1 MFVEAERGYCCVD
14 AAAALLYRM
23 FRTSCSPRLGFR
35 FLKANNYSP
44 PWEAPM
50 FMHNKDLQFEV
61 RVSQPDPR
69 FATLLMEQFGGANGE
84 LTAALQYFTQAF
96 VLREKNPK
104 MYDLFMD
111 IATEELSHLEM
122 VGATITMLLD
132 GLNDNL
138 KVANEKCDWMPA
150 VASRDGREQVIHSV
164 AVAPAFLALSGGAPD
179 VKDSNGNNWTGAF
192 IDANGDPT
200 VDLRN
205 NLAAESRAKIV
216 YEYLKQY
223 TDDPGVQE
231 TLTFLMTREVAHYQQ
246 FTAALNELP
255 VNFPPGTLAGDERFQ
270 TVAFNMS
277 DGGGESV
284 RGPWNQGQGPWPEG
298 VEWDYI
304 DKPEQQWLGSE
315 IRENKGAE
323 HNPSGSPAIEGDK
336 PFTHEHRIPTT

>member
-1 MFVEAERGYCCVD
+1 MF
-14 AAAALLYRM
+14 L
-23 FRTSCSPRLGFR
+23 
-35 FLKANNYSP
+35 
-44 PWEAPM
+44 
-50 FMHNKDLQFEV
+50 HNKDLQFEV
-61 RVSQPDPR
+61 RVSDPDPR

-122 VGATITMLLD
+122 VGSMITMLLD

-138 KVANEKCDWMPA
+138 KIANEKCDWMPA
-150 VASRDGREQVIHSV
+150 MASRDGRDQVIHSV
-164 AVAPAFLALSGGAPD
+164 AIAPAFLALSGGAPD

-192 IDANGDPT
+192 IDANGDPA

-205 NLAAESRAKIV
+205 NLAAESRAKVV
-216 YEYLKQY
+216 YEYLKQF

-255 VNFPPGTLAGDERFQ
+255 VNFPPGTLSGDNRFQ
-270 TVAFNMS
+270 NVAFNMS
-277 DGGGESV
+277 NGGESV

-298 VEWDYI
+298 IQWEYI
-304 DKPEQQWLGSE
+304 EKPEQQWLGSD
-315 IRENKGAE
+315 IRQNKGAE
-323 HNPSGSPAIEGDK
+323 HNPSGSPAVDGDK
-336 PFTHEHRIPTT
+336 PFTHEQRTPTT